1 MVTREMNAFKGET
14 KEYVVLRHSEK
25 LAVLFGLLETHA
37 DFEIVIN
44 KNLRICADC
53 HTFMKL
59 LSRLER
65 RRLVVSD
72 SNRVHVFEEGACTC
86 NDYW

>member
-1 MVTREMNAFKGET
+1 MET
-14 KEYVVLRHSEK
+14 DTDSE
-25 LAVLFGLLETHA
+25 L
-37 DFEIVIN
+37 VIN
-44 KNLRICADC
+44 KNLRIYADC

-72 SNRVHVFEEGACTC
+72 SNRVHVFAERLLV
-86 NDYW
+86 